1 MNAKRIQRLL
11 GIAYPLCLD
20 NPRPKKHI
28 SIILRKGS
36 VEAIGSNV
44 MKTHP
49 MAVQHG
55 YLFGEMHSELDAF
68 LKVNTAAKR
77 GLVLFNVRFNRFGQ
91 MRMARPCVRC
101 MPWCVGCFDEIW
113 YTTDAGV
120 MLHGEGLTPIN
131 IGIPKEKLHEKVHPI
146 S

>member
-1 MNAKRIQRLL
+1 MNAKQIQRLL
-11 GIAYPLCLD
+11 GIAYPMCLD
-20 NPRPKKHI
+20 IPRPKKHI
-28 SIILRKGS
+28 SIVLHKGRIES
-36 VEAIGSNV
+36 IGTNII
-44 MKTHP
+44 KTHP

-68 LKVNTAAKR
+68 LKLPRKPK
-77 GLVLFNVRFNRFGQ
+77 GMILFNIRFNRFGQ
-91 MRMARPCVRC
+91 MRMARPCPRC

-113 YTTDAGV
+113 YTTNEGV

-131 IGIPKEKLHEKVHPI
+131 MGIPKERLHEKVHSI

>member
-11 GIAYPLCLD
+11 RIAYPLCLD
-20 NPRPKKHI
+20 IPRPKKHI

-36 VEAIGSNV
+36 VLSIGSNAI
-44 MKTHP
+44 KTHP

-68 LKVNTAAKR
+68 LKLGDDKR
-77 GLVLFNVRFNRFGQ
+77 GLVLFNIRFNRFGQ
-91 MRMARPCVRC
+91 MRMARPCIRC

-113 YTTDAGV
+113 YTTDEGV
-120 MLHGEGLTPIN
+120 MLHGEGLLPIN
-131 IGIPKEKLHEKVHPI
+131 IGMPKETPNEKVHSI